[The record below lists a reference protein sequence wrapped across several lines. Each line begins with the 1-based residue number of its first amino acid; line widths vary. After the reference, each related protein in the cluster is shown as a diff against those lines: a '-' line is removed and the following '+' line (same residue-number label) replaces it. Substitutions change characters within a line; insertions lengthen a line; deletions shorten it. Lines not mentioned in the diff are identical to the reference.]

1 MATKIIAVRA
11 PLSHREASY
20 GHPQGASGGA
30 GAPKQKPRQGR
41 GQVWKFRGGLPSCD
55 TRQTHRHN
63 TTVGC
68 TARGRL
74 AAVDKITLHV
84 AARQH

>member
-41 GQVWKFRGGLPSCD
+41 GQVWNSEGACRVATPGKPTD
-55 TRQTHRHN
+55 TIPQSVAQRA
-63 TTVGC
+63 GDF
-68 TARGRL
+68 